1 MKISSFV
8 CNFLSQVSLINVGVE
23 ELPLVAGAICCANYF
38 PASQWTGNCLCGKG
52 IKIWYFIISKT
63 SQPRQQTRCAL
74 VYCSDEDEAICGT
87 IRFRVGE
94 NPYRNFIT
102 ECKWGSGVAKVPI
115 INRFHTKS
123 TTIQR
128 KWYRK
133 HPPHHILPSEP
144 QHLDNVEA
152 NLGKL
157 LLGIIN
163 KHCFSPSYCSS
174 CSYRC
179 GMAKWNESY
188 SDTIMNEISWLRPRI
203 GCSGKTKRLSCCF
216 FSFASFLARSWP

>member
-1 MKISSFV
+1 MIASRLLLLQLSAFPGIRLIRNVDEACPELWLNYQEFHHENFV
-8 CNFLSQVSLINVGVE
+8 FCLQLFIANFPHKVGVE

-38 PASQWTGNCLCGKG
+38 PASQWTGNSLCGKG
-52 IKIWYFIISKT
+52 VKIWYFIISKT
-63 SQPRQQTRCAL
+63 SQPRQRTRCAL
-74 VYCSDEDEAICGT
+74 VYCSDEDEAICGM

-133 HPPHHILPSEP
+133 HLPILPPIRTS
-144 QHLDNVEA
+144 
-152 NLGKL
+152 
-157 LLGIIN
+157 
-163 KHCFSPSYCSS
+163 
-174 CSYRC
+174 
-179 GMAKWNESY
+179 
-188 SDTIMNEISWLRPRI
+188 
-203 GCSGKTKRLSCCF
+203 
-216 FSFASFLARSWP
+216 ASRQCRSKPWKITSRNHQ